1 MTLPT
6 IHRNGTSA
14 KDLQAGYD
22 AAADALEAFKQAL
35 SNIEFNSRDYYVQN
49 KQAWNQAVEERQ
61 EISAKVEAVSAYLQ
75 EIREH
80 LYA

>member
-1 MTLPT
+1 MTLPS
-6 IHRNGTSA
+6 IHCNGTSA

>member
-22 AAADALEAFKQAL
+22 AAADALDAFKQAL

-49 KQAWNQAVEERQ
+49 EQAWNQAVEERQ

>member
-22 AAADALEAFKQAL
+22 AAAYALEAFSDAM

-49 KQAWNQAVEERQ
+49 DQAWNQAVEERQ
-61 EISAKVEAVSAYLQ
+61 TISEKIKEVSNYLQ